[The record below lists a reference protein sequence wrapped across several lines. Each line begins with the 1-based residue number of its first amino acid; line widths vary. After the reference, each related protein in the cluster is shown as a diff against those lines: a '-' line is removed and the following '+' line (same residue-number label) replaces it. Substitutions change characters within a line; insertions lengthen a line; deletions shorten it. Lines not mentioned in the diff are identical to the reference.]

1 VLIYAQAGHGRRASV
16 YTDYTFAVWNR
27 APRDAAEAQAV
38 VEAITER
45 RPADP
50 EGLQLVSFTKAY
62 SGLSDAE
69 FRAVDAVI
77 RETTLENFG
86 PVRSVRPTLVVEL
99 AFEGIARSKRHKS
112 GVALR
117 FPRML
122 RVRED
127 KPLHEANTL
136 ADLEALLSA

>member
-1 VLIYAQAGHGRRASV
+1 MLIYAQAGHGRRASV
-16 YTDYTFAVWNR
+16 YTDYTFAVWSR

-38 VEAITER
+38 VEAIAAR

-62 SGLSDAE
+62 SGLSDEE
-69 FRAVDAVI
+69 FQAVDAVI
-77 RETTLENFG
+77 RATTLEKFG
-86 PVRSVRPTLVVEL
+86 PVRSVRPTLVFEL

-122 RVRED
+122 RLRSD
-127 KPLHEANTL
+127 KPLHEANSL
-136 ADLEALLSA
+136 ADLEVLLQ

>member
-1 VLIYAQAGHGRRASV
+1 M
-16 YTDYTFAVWNR
+16 
-27 APRDAAEAQAV
+27 
-38 VEAITER
+38 
-45 RPADP
+45 
-50 EGLQLVSFTKAY
+50 
-62 SGLSDAE
+62 
-69 FRAVDAVI
+69 DAVI

-136 ADLEALLSA
+136 ADLEALLQ